1 MSASVLSWWP
11 SGEDLANGALA
22 ALAAALEKLFDDVV
36 AAMAT
41 AWLSVD
47 VMPPSLRAAVENIQ
61 SSRDFAWIIGISTVL
76 CLLIS
81 GARLAWERRAEPL
94 RRMLS
99 SLLTLSIVSAGGVS
113 FIWTATAATN
123 ELAKSLATA
132 GSGDEGF
139 RANVNATFTL
149 VPLTSEPLALSL
161 LASIWILVTC
171 VQIIMLF
178 LRTAVLLVLMV
189 VFPIAAACSS
199 TEAGRSWFAKVCGW
213 LIAFLLYKPAAALI
227 YLIAFTVIGTP
238 QPAESGLDP
247 LLTALYGI
255 TLMTLSVLAL
265 PALLRLCVPLSAAV
279 AGGGGGT
286 AMPGI
291 DPSGAAPL
299 RGTPPGA
306 PAVPPGEL
314 PGPDAPSG
322 SQPTPGSV
330 PAGSVPSPVGQ
341 AVGQPAGQAAGRQ
354 AGSAPGPAATSP
366 AGAHGLTGGVAT
378 AGEAA
383 VGAASGGVF
392 TAVRASA
399 QLASQAVGAATSTAT
414 GMVEGLNQGGPDGSR

>member
-1 MSASVLSWWP
+1 MSPPVVSWWP

-47 VMPPSLRAAVENIQ
+47 VMPPALRTAVESIH
-61 SSRDFAWIIGISTVL
+61 SSNDFVWIIGIVTVL
-76 CLLIS
+76 CLVIS
-81 GARLAWERRAEPL
+81 GARLAWERRVEPL

-132 GSGDEGF
+132 GSSDEGF

-149 VPLTSEPLALSL
+149 VALAPEPLALSVI
-161 LASIWILVTC
+161 ASIWVLVTC
-171 VQIIMLF
+171 VQIVMLF

-213 LIAFLLYKPAAALI
+213 LIAFLLYKPTAALI

-238 QPAESGLDP
+238 QAGQTGLDP

-265 PALLRLCVPLSAAV
+265 PALMRLCVPLSAAV
-279 AGGGGGT
+279 AGSGGGVS
-286 AMPGI
+286 MPAS

-299 RGTPPGA
+299 RGTPTGA
-306 PAVPPGEL
+306 PSVPSGEQT
-314 PGPDAPSG
+314 GTPDAPSG
-322 SQPTPGSV
+322 SQATPTGSSPPGSV
-330 PAGSVPSPVGQ
+330 PFPSAQAPGQ
-341 AVGQPAGQAAGRQ
+341 AVGQTPGSPA
-354 AGSAPGPAATSP
+354 TP
-366 AGAHGLTGGVAT
+366 AGAQGMSGGAAT
-378 AGEAA
+378 AGDAA
-383 VGAASGGVF
+383 AGAASGGVF
-392 TAVRASA
+392 TAIKASA
-399 QLASQAVGAATSTAT
+399 QNASQTVGAATSAAT
-414 GMVEGLNQGGPDGSR
+414 GAVDGLNQGGPDGSR

>member
-1 MSASVLSWWP
+1 MTALILFWWP

-47 VMPPSLRAAVENIQ
+47 VMPPSLRTAVEDIQ
-61 SSRDFAWIIGISTVL
+61 SSSDFAWIIGISTVL

-132 GSGDEGF
+132 GSADEGF

-149 VPLTSEPLALSL
+149 VPLTSEPLALSM

-171 VQIIMLF
+171 VQIVLLF
-178 LRTAVLLVLMV
+178 FRTAVLLVLMV

-213 LIAFLLYKPAAALI
+213 LIAFLLYKPTAALI
-227 YLIAFTVIGTP
+227 YLIAFTVIGPP
-238 QPAESGLDP
+238 QPAETGRDP

-265 PALLRLCVPLSAAV
+265 PALMRLCVPLSAAV
-279 AGGGGGT
+279 AGGGGGA

-291 DPSGAAPL
+291 DPTGAAPL
-299 RGTPPGA
+299 RGTPSGA
-306 PAVPPGEL
+306 PEVPGGEQT
-314 PGPDAPSG
+314 GPDASSG
-322 SQPTPGSV
+322 AQPPPGSS
-330 PAGSVPSPVGQ
+330 PAGSVPSPLGQ
-341 AVGQPAGQAAGRQ
+341 AAGEMAGQAAGEPGGPPP
-354 AGSAPGPAATSP
+354 GSPGTPSGAPGLTAGAATS
-366 AGAHGLTGGVAT
+366 
-378 AGEAA
+378 GEAA
-383 VGAASGGVF
+383 AVAASGGVF
-392 TAVRASA
+392 TAVKASA
-399 QLASQAVGAATSTAT
+399 QMASQAVGAATSTAT
-414 GMVEGLNQGGPDGSR
+414 GIVEGLNQGGPDGSR